1 MRNIYHTLLL
11 TGVVL
16 VSPLIASADS
26 DQTAG
31 DWFKNSYGPLWADTP
46 YQDIEAILTHYHSE
60 IVTHGSDGSLSTTPS
75 REWLT
80 ATMDSWREEGWVRA
94 ELTDMTA
101 TSINAATT
109 GVMTVWTDYYAGDV
123 TETSCGWYLVDAI
136 NNEWKITHYADTPCS

>member
-46 YQDIEAILTHYHSE
+46 YQDIEVILTHYHSE

-80 ATMDSWREEGWVRA
+80 APMDSWREEGWVRA

>member
-16 VSPLIASADS
+16 VSPLIASADG

-80 ATMDSWREEGWVRA
+80 APMDSWREEGWVRA

-101 TSINAATT
+101 TSINAATS

>member
-16 VSPLIASADS
+16 AAPLIASADS
-26 DQTAG
+26 DQTAEA
-31 DWFKNSYGPLWADTP
+31 WFKNSYGPLWADTP
-46 YQDIEAILTHYHSE
+46 YQDIEGILTHYHSE

-75 REWLT
+75 REWLK
-80 ATMDSWREEGWVRA
+80 APMDSWQEEGWMRA
-94 ELTDMTA
+94 ELTEMTA
-101 TSINAATT
+101 TTINAATS

>member
-46 YQDIEAILTHYHSE
+46 YQDIETILTHYHSE

-80 ATMDSWREEGWVRA
+80 APMDSWREEGWVRA

>member
-16 VSPLIASADS
+16 AAPLIASADS

-31 DWFKNSYGPLWADTP
+31 AWFKNSYGPLWADTP
-46 YQDIEAILTHYHSE
+46 YQDIEGILTHYHSE
-60 IVTHGSDGSLSTTPS
+60 IVTHSSDGSLSTTPS
-75 REWLT
+75 REWLK
-80 ATMDSWREEGWVRA
+80 APMDSWQEEGWIRA
-94 ELTDMTA
+94 ELTEMTA
-101 TSINAATT
+101 TTINAATS

-136 NNEWKITHYADTPCS
+136 NGEWKITHYADTPCS

>member
-60 IVTHGSDGSLSTTPS
+60 IVTHASDGTLTTTPS
-75 REWLT
+75 RQWLT
-80 ATMDSWREEGWVRA
+80 APMDSWREEGWIRA

-101 TSINAATT
+101 TTINATT
-109 GVMTVWTDYYAGDV
+109 SGVMTVWTDYYAGDV
-123 TETSCGWYLVDAI
+123 SETSCGWYLVDAI

>member
-1 MRNIYHTLLL
+1 MRNIFHTLLL

-26 DQTAG
+26 EQTAG
-31 DWFKNSYGPLWADTP
+31 AWFKNSYGPLWADTP
-46 YQDIEAILTHYHSE
+46 YQDVEAILTHYHSE

-80 ATMDSWREEGWVRA
+80 APMDSWREEGWVRA

-101 TSINAATT
+101 TTINAT
-109 GVMTVWTDYYAGDV
+109 
-123 TETSCGWYLVDAI
+123 WYLVDAI
-136 NNEWKITHYADTPCS
+136 NDEWKITHYADTPCS

>member
-16 VSPLIASADS
+16 AAPLIASADS

-31 DWFKNSYGPLWADTP
+31 AWFKNSYGPLWADTP
-46 YQDIEAILTHYHSE
+46 YQNIEGILTHYHSE

-75 REWLT
+75 REWLK
-80 ATMDSWREEGWVRA
+80 APMDSWQEEGWIRA
-94 ELTDMTA
+94 ELTEMTA
-101 TSINAATT
+101 TTINAATS

-123 TETSCGWYLVDAI
+123 TETSCGWDLGDAI
-136 NNEWKITHYADTPCS
+136 NDEWKITHYADTPCP

>member
-26 DQTAG
+26 DRTAG

-80 ATMDSWREEGWVRA
+80 APMDSWREEGWVRA

-136 NNEWKITHYADTPCS
+136 NDEWKITHYADTPCS

>member
-46 YQDIEAILTHYHSE
+46 YQDIETILTHYHSE

-80 ATMDSWREEGWVRA
+80 APMDSWREEGWVRA

-136 NNEWKITHYADTPCS
+136 NNEWKITHYADTPCP